1 MRIPTFIF
9 SNTTLSRIVNDW
21 QRSFVAAFVL
31 NFAILIT
38 SLEDLVTDSD
48 DKLFNLILY
57 SKRHVI
63 HSILP
68 DRSDFNYNLRPRRH
82 NLVLTAKSS
91 SINDGDYITRMIFK
105 NIY

>member
-1 MRIPTFIF
+1 MPRHRGEA
-9 SNTTLSRIVNDW
+9 LQRSRIVNDW

-68 DRSDFNYNLRPRRH
+68 DRSDFNYNKCKKLNSLKHPVRTTVAGSH
-82 NLVLTAKSS
+82 N
-91 SINDGDYITRMIFK
+91 
-105 NIY
+105 